1 MVDVF
6 LSATHRTAGLE
17 VALAISS
24 GLCRDAQ
31 RAHKLAPTSAIAL
44 GRLLTATALVELSSK
59 RNGSTS
65 FQIITQARMHNLYAD
80 LTHEGNGRGFARG
93 RDLAFPAL
101 GAEKDGRRSV
111 APALFP
117 GKLHVVRA
125 TDDGKYTH
133 STTELATGEVDTD
146 VEHFLQQSDQ
156 VATALACDVLVDGDG
171 HVERAGGIMIQCLPG
186 GDEARLGALREV
198 VHERAWARR
207 LAEHESDPAGLL
219 RELVP
224 DAVLVGEPR
233 SIQWKCRCSR
243 QRAIDSLRMLSPQ
256 ELAEM
261 TSDEKPTAVDCDL
274 CGTSYSVE
282 PAEVLAVFTNM
293 IKAQG

>member
-1 MVDVF
+1 
-6 LSATHRTAGLE
+6 
-17 VALAISS
+17 
-24 GLCRDAQ
+24 
-31 RAHKLAPTSAIAL
+31 HKLAPTSAIAL

-65 FQIITQARMHNLYAD
+65 FQIITQARMHNVYAD
-80 LTHEGNGRGFARG
+80 LTHDGNGRGFVRG

-111 APALFP
+111 AAALFP

-125 TDDGKYTH
+125 LENGRYTH

-156 VATALACDVLVDGDG
+156 VSTALACDVLVDGSGTVD
-171 HVERAGGIMIQCLPG
+171 RAGGVMIQCLPG
-186 GDEARLGALREV
+186 GDEARLRALREV
-198 VHERAWARR
+198 VHERSWARR
-207 LAEHESDPAGLL
+207 IAEHDADPSGLL
-219 RELVP
+219 HELVP
-224 DAVLVGEPR
+224 EAVLVGSPR

-243 QRAIDSLRMLSPQ
+243 QRAIASLQMLSPQ

-261 TSDEKPTAVDCDL
+261 TSNEAPTVVDCDL

-282 PAEVLAVFTNM
+282 PAEVLAVFTTL